1 MTFAGIQPRHRSS
14 PNVLVHPAP
23 GLLPLTRMAPCS
35 SGGGASIDA
44 GRSAIGRGRG
54 HLLQGRDDLIAGP
67 MRFADG
73 AIDLSAGPRLSIAV
87 DEEKVRRYLVR

>member
-1 MTFAGIQPRHRSS
+1 
-14 PNVLVHPAP
+14 
-23 GLLPLTRMAPCS
+23 
-35 SGGGASIDA
+35 
-44 GRSAIGRGRG
+44 
-54 HLLQGRDDLIAGP
+54 